1 MKNSF
6 KVTLLAITVLLFVA
20 SCKGN
25 KALNA
30 GDSTKVDSSSMS
42 ASAKGDSTK
51 TDTSKAKTD
60 SVKKSAVKKKG

>member
-6 KVTLLAITVLLFVA
+6 KIILLAITVSLFVNA
-20 SCKGN
+20 CRGN

-42 ASAKGDSTK
+42 ASAKGDTTQTDTSKTK
-51 TDTSKAKTD
+51 TDT
-60 SVKKSAVKKKG
+60 VKKSAVKKKR